1 MVTPFHRHEG
11 LFRSVRILIAAGLTT
26 LLCLSAVS
34 AAEVEAALDRDSVP
48 AGNGAL
54 LTLKISGNESGQPV
68 IPPVDKLI
76 VQPRGK
82 SQQMQMYNGTTTVST
97 TYSYVIGSNTPGDYV
112 IPAIEVAV
120 GGGKFSTQPLK
131 LKVLDA
137 GAAQPPAGLPQ
148 GNSSNPQPAEPPQDE
163 TGEKRFG
170 FLTVELA
177 DSARKH
183 VYVGEIAPVRIQAW
197 LPAESRTQL
206 RSGIQ
211 PEGKAFTLHNVSN
224 QPQQTQEIKDGRR
237 YTVVTWYGGISATK
251 AGKYPASL
259 SLNATVAVRD
269 PSAPQQPR
277 RRMGGPFDDPFFDS
291 VFDNMNA
298 PMIQKDV
305 TLKSEDQEIEVLPL
319 PTEGRPAGFTG
330 AVGQFK
336 LESPEIPGEWK
347 TGEPQQI
354 GARITGSGNFSL
366 VNAPELVPAAG
377 WKSYPGKSDFA
388 AGDATSFSGTKSF
401 RFSAVPGKGGEQEAS
416 LAFSFFDP
424 DAGAYQTVA
433 TPPKKVRVTGAD
445 IPVDEPAAA
454 AEPEKKVEKKTA
466 GLVGQHLRRSPAAT
480 LTPLASRPAFR
491 VLLALAAVLVVS
503 GRILARLLA
512 WRGDPVR
519 LARIATEKAT
529 REALETAGKCAR
541 AKDVQGFFAAA
552 RLAVQQR
559 LGALWNQ
566 PAQAITSAEVL
577 SRIPGDSPVA
587 RFFRE
592 ADQFEY
598 SRQGAGE
605 IEPQWRALLDEAMAS
620 LTPSVR

>member
-1 MVTPFHRHEG
+1 MVNPFHRHEG
-11 LFRSVRILIAAGLTT
+11 FFRRVQLFIAAILTAS
-26 LLCLSAVS
+26 CFVSAVN
-34 AAEVEAALDRDSVP
+34 AAEVEAALDRESVP

-54 LTLKISGNESGQPV
+54 LTLTISGNESGQPV
-68 IPPVDKLI
+68 IPAVDQLI

-82 SQQMQMYNGTTTVST
+82 SQRMQMFNGTTTVST
-97 TYSYVIGSNTPGDYV
+97 TYNYVVGSNTPGDYV
-112 IPAIEVAV
+112 IPAIEVTV
-120 GGGKFSTQPLK
+120 GGNKVSTQPLK

-137 GAAQPPAGLPQ
+137 GAGQPPAGLPQ
-148 GNSSNPQPAEPPQDE
+148 GNSNNPQPAEPAQDDL
-163 TGEKRFG
+163 GEKRFG

-259 SLNATVAVRD
+259 SLNANVAVRD
-269 PSAPQQPR
+269 PSAPKQPR

-305 TLKSEDQEIEVLPL
+305 TLKSEDQQIEVLPL
-319 PTEGRPAGFTG
+319 PTEGKPAGFTG
-330 AVGQFK
+330 AVGKFE
-336 LESPEIPGEWK
+336 LENPQIPGEWK

-354 GARITGSGNFSL
+354 GAQITGSGNFSL
-366 VNAPELVPAAG
+366 VNAPELLPATG

-388 AGDATSFSGTKSF
+388 AGDETSFSGTKSF
-401 RFSAVPGKGGEQEAS
+401 RFNAVPQKGGEQEAS

-424 DAGAYQTVA
+424 DAGAYQTLTS
-433 TPPKKVRVTGAD
+433 TPRKVRMTGAD
-445 IPVDEPAAA
+445 IPPDEPATAPA
-454 AEPEKKVEKKTA
+454 PEKKVEKKTS
-466 GLVGQHLRRSPAAT
+466 GLVGQHVKRSPSAT
-480 LTPLASRPAFR
+480 LVPLVLRPAFGMLLASSAGLVVFGR
-491 VLLALAAVLVVS
+491 VLAWL
-503 GRILARLLA
+503 LARRA
-512 WRGDPVR
+512 DPAR
-519 LARIATEKAT
+519 LSRIATDKAT
-529 REALETAGKCAR
+529 REALEMAGKCAQ
-541 AKDVQGFFAAA
+541 AKDVPGFFAAA

-566 PAQAITSAEVL
+566 PAQAITSAEVH
-577 SRIPGDSPVA
+577 SRIPEDSPVA

-592 ADQFEY
+592 ADRHEY
-598 SRQGAGE
+598 SRLGVGE
-605 IEPQWRALLDEAMAS
+605 IQPQWRALLDEAMAS
-620 LTPSVR
+620 LTPSAR